1 MLSNNVKD
9 NSDWCIIVKVEV
21 KTNNNNGFRLYGK
34 GFIYQISS
42 YSTELSGICNGVVR
56 KCDFAYH
63 E

>member
-9 NSDWCIIVKVEV
+9 NGDWCSIVKVEV

-42 YSTELSGICNGVVR
+42 YSAELSGICNGVVR
-56 KCDFAYH
+56 KCDFAFH